1 MQINPQRILIHTQ
14 QNATIKKIDNTNII
28 KDAQLELADITAA
41 SVQWRN
47 QVG

>member
-1 MQINPQRILIHTQ
+1 MQRNPRRILIHTQ
-14 QNATIKKIDNTNII
+14 QNATIKKTDNTNIT
-28 KDAQLELADITAA
+28 KDAQLELADITGE